1 MSDRLMFSVHSASAG
16 SMLASHQT
24 ASQTIHTDEP
34 PTMGGAGSAPNP
46 IELLLAAWSGCIIA
60 TARMVAR
67 ERGIDLGEVT
77 ANVEGTIDPHRV
89 RGDRSAQVGLCS
101 ARAVLQISQVQPLP
115 WLRGEIE
122 ARCPISGTIQRS
134 GAEVEVVIEAVPQCE
149 VARH

>member
-1 MSDRLMFSVHSASAG
+1 MSDRMRFSVHSASAG

-34 PTMGGAGSAPNP
+34 PAMGGSGSAPNP

-60 TARMVAR
+60 TARMLAHEHGV
-67 ERGIDLGEVT
+67 DLGEVS

-89 RGDRSAQVGLCS
+89 QGDRAAQAGLCS
-101 ARAVLQISQVQPLP
+101 ARAVLQVSHVQPLP
-115 WLRGEIE
+115 WLREEIE

-134 GAEVEVVIEAVPQCE
+134 GADVEVVIESVPQCE